1 MSNLNLNKV
10 LLGGRMCADP
20 ELKQTTSGVPV
31 VSFRIAVNRRFAGVD
46 GKTQADF
53 ITIVAWR
60 QTAEFVARY
69 FRRGSS
75 ICVSGALQSHSWTD
89 AQGKK
94 GYAVEVV
101 ADEVYFVGKKADAA
115 PREGAPSAAEG
126 APYIPASYL
135 GAGEGDIMGDE
146 DLPF

>member
-10 LLGGRMCADP
+10 ILAGRMCADP
-20 ELKQTTSGVPV
+20 ELKQTQSGVPV
-31 VSFRIAVNRRFAGVD
+31 ISFRIAVNRKFAGAD
-46 GKTQADF
+46 GKVQADF
-53 ITIVAWR
+53 IAIVAWR

-75 ICVSGALQSHSWTD
+75 ICVAGAIQTRAWTD

-101 ADEVYFVGKKADAA
+101 ADEVYFVDSKADAA
-115 PREGAPSAAEG
+115 PREGAASAAQG

>member
-10 LLGGRMCADP
+10 ILAGRMCADP

-31 VSFRIAVNRRFAGVD
+31 ISFRIAVNRRFAGAD
-46 GKTQADF
+46 GKVQADF
-53 ITIVAWR
+53 ITVVAWR
-60 QTAEFVARY
+60 QTAELVARY

-75 ICVSGALQSHSWTD
+75 ICVVGAIQTRAWTD
-89 AQGKK
+89 AQGRK

-101 ADEVYFVGKKADAA
+101 ADEVYFVDKKADDAS
-115 PREGAPSAAEG
+115 REGAPNAAQG

-135 GAGEGDIMGDE
+135 GAGEGDIPGDE